1 MKSIEPLKDE
11 LTEEEL
17 EVVANAVGQLGMRWA
32 MAEAIGGN
40 EVDES
45 LDGFWEKI
53 EGMTVREVVDNAKKF
68 AEDNEGG
75 EKPEKEVIREV
86 SLNEEIEIDG
96 MSILIASP
104 TIGELEMSNEFQDAP
119 KEPQLIFAVTLQ
131 NKKEDSII
139 LVRSMWSNTSL
150 QDEHGN
156 FYGRNKALQY
166 MKNSIVK
173 GGIGDGKVKPKGE
186 ATDVLSL
193 DAPLDNA
200 EVFTL
205 IIDPGFARATGTGAY
220 DYEELSS
227 EKFQIKFKRSDIK

>member
-86 SLNEEIEIDG
+86 SLNEDCLLYT
-96 MSILIASP
+96 S
-104 TIGELEMSNEFQDAP
+104 DA
-119 KEPQLIFAVTLQ
+119 ADDT
-131 NKKEDSII
+131 
-139 LVRSMWSNTSL
+139 
-150 QDEHGN
+150 
-156 FYGRNKALQY
+156 
-166 MKNSIVK
+166 
-173 GGIGDGKVKPKGE
+173 
-186 ATDVLSL
+186 
-193 DAPLDNA
+193 
-200 EVFTL
+200 
-205 IIDPGFARATGTGAY
+205 
-220 DYEELSS
+220 
-227 EKFQIKFKRSDIK
+227 